1 MALKAF
7 GQVFA
12 FVQRKIYGCCRCAPT
27 QTQSLTRRKKHLF
40 FLQIKKANCPKSH
53 VEFSLVMNEMS
64 FKEGM
69 TDSNKYMGGGCDKMH
84 KWAPSSRQLKTA
96 LSLSDCEDACWGKK
110 QLIQQ
115 ICFFYW
121 AENKKKTKNP
131 KSKCG
136 GKWIMVWGQPE
147 ISKMTF

>member
-7 GQVFA
+7 GQVFT

-27 QTQSLTRRKKHLF
+27 QTQSLTRGKKLF

-69 TDSNKYMGGGCDKMH
+69 TAQTNTWEVAVIKCTNEYRLPVSWK
-84 KWAPSSRQLKTA
+84 PA
-96 LSLSDCEDACWGKK
+96 LSRSYCKDARWGKK

-115 ICFFYW
+115 TCFSLSW
-121 AENKKKTKNP
+121 EQKKKKK

-136 GKWIMVWGQPE
+136 WKWIMVWGQPE